1 MKANRIKLTDGLEFS
16 RIVHGHM
23 RLSSWNISAQ
33 ELVKLTEHSIELGV
47 TTIDHADFYGNYR
60 CEKLF
65 GEALKLDKNL
75 RRKVEIVTKCGIQIL
90 SDQYPE
96 RKLKHYDYTYDHIL
110 SSVDHS
116 LKNLNTDYI
125 DLFLLHRPAPF
136 FDPEAVAKAFS
147 ILKAQGKV
155 LNFGVS
161 NFTPGQFEMLAS
173 YTEDKLVTNQV
184 EISPYCLEHFENGN
198 IDYFMK
204 ERIKP
209 MAWSPLAWG
218 KLLIPSDLKG
228 ERIRRVIEEI
238 AAELG
243 VHPVENIIYSWLLN
257 HPATIMPIVGTGKI
271 ERIKEAVEAMNIEMS
286 LEQWY
291 KIYNASTGTELP

>member
-65 GEALKLDKNL
+65 GQALKLDKNL

-96 RKLKHYDYTYDHIL
+96 RKLKHYDYSYDHIL
-110 SSVDHS
+110 LSVDHS

-147 ILKAQGKV
+147 NLKAQGKV

-198 IDYFMK
+198 IDYFIK

-218 KLLIPSDLKG
+218 KLLIPSDSKG

-238 AAELG
+238 AAELN